1 MMKVAIVNQPMDM
14 LIPPHQNSI
23 GLWSYNAAPFLA
35 QTWDVHVFG
44 KRNAAQRAWDGQ
56 PGVTYSFMPPVVP
69 NRALID
75 RLEGPYNRMK
85 KERLPIYA
93 SRLYYL
99 DYIAQVAWQ
108 ARRKRVDMVHIHNFT
123 QFVPVVRAICPQAK
137 IALHMNCEWLNQLD
151 REVMGQRMAQADLVF
166 GSSDYITQLAQQ
178 TFPEMAARCH
188 TVYNGVDPDL
198 FYREDGV
205 GDAPGRE
212 QRLLF
217 VGRVSPEKGVHD
229 LVAAFPLVASQFP
242 DAHLDIVGP
251 ISVLP
256 LEFIVGVSDDPY
268 VAGLS
273 SLYDEE
279 YGAYLRR
286 LVPPELVDRVHF
298 HGGLPQKD
306 VVQHYQRASILVN
319 PSYSESFG
327 MSLVEALA
335 SKVPVIATRVGG
347 MVNILEDGVTGYF
360 VDRADVAGLADTIS
374 GLLRDEALR
383 QRMGDT
389 GREQIL
395 RRFSW
400 AGVAQKVLDCYATVL
415 PDAQA

>member
-1 MMKVAIVNQPMDM
+1 MVTVVNEPTS
-14 LIPPHQNSI
+14 L
-23 GLWSYNAAPFLA
+23 L
-35 QTWDVHVFG
+35 
-44 KRNAAQRAWDGQ
+44 
-56 PGVTYSFMPPVVP
+56 
-69 NRALID
+69 
-75 RLEGPYNRMK
+75 
-85 KERLPIYA
+85 
-93 SRLYYL
+93 
-99 DYIAQVAWQ
+99 
-108 ARRKRVDMVHIHNFT
+108 
-123 QFVPVVRAICPQAK
+123 
-137 IALHMNCEWLNQLD
+137 
-151 REVMGQRMAQADLVF
+151 
-166 GSSDYITQLAQQ
+166 SS
-178 TFPEMAARCH
+178 AARM
-188 TVYNGVDPDL
+188 VV
-198 FYREDGV
+198 
-205 GDAPGRE
+205 
-212 QRLLF
+212 
-217 VGRVSPEKGVHD
+217 VSCLP
-229 LVAAFPLVASQFP
+229 VASQFP

-298 HGGLPQKD
+298 HGGLLQKD